1 MNQINELNKGMNSLN
16 SKNNDVINKLN
27 MDLDNEKNKTK
38 QLEEKIEDL
47 VKQNKI
53 DLQNLEKELNSR
65 KNDFNVKN
73 DEFLNIKKKV

>member
-1 MNQINELNKGMNSLN
+1 MNSLN

-73 DEFLNIKKKV
+73 DEFLNIKKSMKMT